1 MSRFDDEARTWDTPE
16 HVLRAAAV
24 ADAIRSEVPLGPAM
38 RVIDVGAGTG
48 LLGLA
53 LAGEVGEVVLA
64 EPSSGMLEVVR
75 EKVAALR
82 DPRIRVLEFDLEA
95 DPPPAPAFDLAV
107 SLLVLHH
114 VKDTI
119 GALRAFAALLAPGG
133 RIALAD
139 LEAEDGSFHADHTG
153 IHHFG
158 FERTA
163 LAAAAAVA
171 GFMDGRVVTATEIE
185 RDGRLYPVVLLLA
198 TRAWVSS
205 PRSPGRPTPGH
216 RAPR

>member
-1 MSRFDDEARTWDTPE
+1 MSRFDDEARTWDTPD

-38 RVIDVGAGTG
+38 RVLDVGAGTG

-53 LAGEVGEVVLA
+53 LADAVGEVVLA

-75 EKVAALR
+75 EKVSALG
-82 DPRIRVLEFDLEA
+82 DERIRVLAFDLVA
-95 DPPPAPAFDLAV
+95 DPPPGQVFDLAV

-114 VKDTI
+114 IDDTI
-119 GALRAFAALLAPGG
+119 GALRGIAALLAPGG

-139 LEAEDGSFHADHTG
+139 LEAEDGSFHSDLDG

-171 GFMDGRVVTATEIE
+171 GFADARVVTATEIE
-185 RDGRLYPVVLLLA
+185 KDGRRYPVVLLLG
-198 TRAWVSS
+198 TRA
-205 PRSPGRPTPGH
+205 
-216 RAPR
+216 

>member
-24 ADAIRSEVPLGPAM
+24 ADAIRSEVSLDPSM

-53 LAGEVGEVVLA
+53 LADDVGEVVLA

-75 EKVAALR
+75 EKVAALG
-82 DPRIRVLEFDLEA
+82 DERISVRTFDLVS
-95 DPPPAPAFDLAV
+95 DPPPEPAFDLAV

-114 VKDTI
+114 IEDTI
-119 GALRAFAALLAPGG
+119 GALRSIAALLAPGG

-139 LEAEDGSFHADHTG
+139 LEAEDGSFHDDHDG

-171 GFMDGRVVTATEIE
+171 GFAEARVVTATEIE
-185 RDGRLYPVVLLLA
+185 RDGRVYPVVLLLG
-198 TRAWVSS
+198 TRA
-205 PRSPGRPTPGH
+205 
-216 RAPR
+216 